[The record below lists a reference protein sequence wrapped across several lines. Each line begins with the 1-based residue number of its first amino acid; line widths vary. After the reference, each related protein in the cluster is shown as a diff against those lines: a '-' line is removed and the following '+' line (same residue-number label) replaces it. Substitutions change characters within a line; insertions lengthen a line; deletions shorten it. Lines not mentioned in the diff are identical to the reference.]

1 MKKRILLLLM
11 ALVMSV
17 SLLACSKSKDADDAK
32 DKDAKKEEAAETEA
46 KKEEAAETE
55 AEKEEAA
62 ETEAEKE
69 EAAETEAEK
78 EEAEKE
84 EAATDEQ
91 ISVIL
96 VTMDGLDAHWVNV
109 NAGAEQAA
117 EEFNVDFQWMAPDK
131 KDTALQ
137 IEILNNAIASGPD
150 ALIVAAVDPN
160 AIVDTLKQ
168 ADEAGI
174 KIFYADSRA
183 EYDAIAAFATDN
195 FAAGKVAGEQMLQG
209 LAEKGI
215 EEGDIGIVA
224 FSSATQTSVDRE
236 GGFREAFEGSNFNLL
251 ETQYGDSE
259 VAASQAAAENFI
271 TQNVVGVYGNNE
283 PGAVGVGNAVAAN
296 KAWDGV
302 AVGFDA
308 SQVTLDQVEQG
319 DLYCVIAQNPKEMGY
334 QAVSAAV
341 KVMNGE
347 EIAEKII
354 DTGSSVVNKDNISD
368 FR

>member
-1 MKKRILLLLM
+1 MKKKLLLILM
-11 ALVMSV
+11 ALVMSMSV
-17 SLLACSKSKDADDAK
+17 VACGNSKDADNST
-32 DKDAKKEEAAETEA
+32 DKETQKEESVEKETEA
-46 KKEEAAETE
+46 DTKSDKK
-55 AEKEEAA
+55 
-62 ETEAEKE
+62 
-69 EAAETEAEK
+69 
-78 EEAEKE
+78 
-84 EAATDEQ
+84 
-91 ISVIL
+91 ISAIL

-109 NAGAEQAA
+109 NAGAEEAA
-117 EEFNVDFQWMAPDK
+117 KELGVDYQWMAPDK

-137 IEILNNAIASGPD
+137 IEILNNAIASKPD

-160 AIVDTLKQ
+160 AIVDTLKK

-195 FAAGKVAGEQMLQG
+195 FAAGKVAGEQMLKG
-209 LAEKGI
+209 LEEKGI

-236 GGFREAFEGSNFNLL
+236 GGFREAFDGTNYNLL

-283 PGAVGVGNAVAAN
+283 PGAVGVGNASAAN
-296 KAWDGV
+296 KSWEGV

-319 DLYCVIAQNPKEMGY
+319 ALYCVIAQNPKEMGY
-334 QAVSAAV
+334 QAISAAV

-347 EIAEKII
+347 ELPEKIV
-354 DTGSSVVNKDNISD
+354 DTGSSVVYKENISD

>member
-1 MKKRILLLLM
+1 MKKKILLLLM

-17 SLLACSKSKDADDAK
+17 SLIACGKSKDADDAK
-32 DKDAKKEEAAETEA
+32 DKETKKEEEKTEA
-46 KKEEAAETE
+46 KKEEEKTE
-55 AEKEEAA
+55 AEKEE
-62 ETEAEKE
+62 ETEAEV
-69 EAAETEAEK
+69 
-78 EEAEKE
+78 
-84 EAATDEQ
+84 ATSDEQ

-117 EEFNVDFQWMAPDK
+117 EEFNVDYQWMAPDK

-137 IEILNNAIASGPD
+137 IEILNNAIAAGPD

-296 KAWDGV
+296 KAWDGI

-341 KVMNGE
+341 KVMAGE
-347 EIAEKII
+347 EITEKIV
-354 DTGSSVVNKDNISD
+354 DTGSSVVNQDNISD